1 MCYKKPQDTHVTIMD
16 LFALI
21 HLAPNLKISRDDYI
35 TYGKYVSRRAASI
48 MYNINKQRRRKRQ
61 TSIIKHPG
69 QVPVSASVGLFMD
82 GEKIGV
88 TKNPEDEAIVLE
100 VD

>member
-1 MCYKKPQDTHVTIMD
+1 MCYKKPQNVPFTIID

-48 MYNINKQRRRKRQ
+48 VYDINNQRRRKRQ
-61 TSIIKHPG
+61 TAILRSSA
-69 QVPVSASVGLFMD
+69 QVDVSASVGLFMD

-88 TKNPEDEAIVLE
+88 TKNTEDEAIVLK

>member
-1 MCYKKPQDTHVTIMD
+1 MCYKKPQNVHVNIID
-16 LFALI
+16 HFALI
-21 HLAPNLKISRDDYI
+21 HLAPNLIISRDDYV

-48 MYNINKQRRRKRQ
+48 VYDNDNQRRRKRQ
-61 TSIIKHPG
+61 TFAIELPG
-69 QVPVSASVGLFMD
+69 KVDVSASIGLVMD

-88 TKNPEDEAIVLE
+88 TKNTEGEAIVLK